1 MTKELN
7 IGIVGLGTVGSGVI
21 KSIEKNRDYFK
32 NNYDVV
38 FNILGISANSKS
50 KERSFNV
57 SNYKWFDNPLDIIN
71 EKNIDTVIELIGGED
86 GLAYDLAIN
95 SLKNNKNFITANKAL
110 ISKHGEELSI
120 LTEEYKNFFGFE
132 ASVAGGIPII
142 KTLKESIILNEVK
155 EIYAILNGTSNYILS
170 NMSKL
175 KISFDEAL
183 KDAQDKGYA
192 ESDPTLDING
202 EDSAH
207 KLSILNS
214 IIFSEIPSFKSIHIK
229 GIENIDLIDHHHS
242 SEFGYNIRL
251 IALSVIADNGVY
263 KEVTPMLVDKDSSLG
278 RVDEAN
284 NIIKIIGQESGDVVL
299 EGQGAGEGPC
309 AAGRLGFRLGLGDL
323 QTDQEGVHHPDSPGS
338 QGARGED
345 RPDGGHPPG
354 GQASLRLEPQARDDG
369 GGHVH
374 EVHQIPQGPEGLGLR
389 GQEERDPDLVP
400 HLGSCHGL
408 RAGPARIGLP
418 QHEQGHGHEHEHRH
432 AHGQLYEH

>member
-57 SNYKWFDNPLDIIN
+57 SNYKWFDSPLDIIN

-120 LTEEYKNFFGFE
+120 LTEKHKNFFGFE

-142 KTLKESIILNEVK
+142 KTLKESLILNEIR

-175 KISFDEAL
+175 KISFDDAL
-183 KDAQDKGYA
+183 KNAQDKGYA

-214 IIFSEIPSFKSIHIK
+214 IIFSEIPSFKSIHIR
-229 GIENIDLIDHHHS
+229 GIENIELIDHNHS

-251 IALSVIADNGVY
+251 IALSVITDNGVY

-299 EGQGAGEGPC
+299 EGQGAGEGPTASSVISDLIDC
-309 AAGRLGFRLGLGDL
+309 A
-323 QTDQEGVHHPDSPGS
+323 
-338 QGARGED
+338 
-345 RPDGGHPPG
+345 
-354 GQASLRLEPQARDDG
+354 
-369 GGHVH
+369 
-374 EVHQIPQGPEGLGLR
+374 
-389 GQEERDPDLVP
+389 
-400 HLGSCHGL
+400 
-408 RAGPARIGLP
+408 IGLKLHLFSKSHSELSNNIDKISSGERP
-418 QHEQGHGHEHEHRH
+418 YYLRVFLKDQKGSMSSLTKFLSDSNISLDKIIQKDENTNNENKFKPVIMITYPVKKDEIDSLIDILSNSDIVSSEPLHMPILVKG
-432 AHGQLYEH
+432 